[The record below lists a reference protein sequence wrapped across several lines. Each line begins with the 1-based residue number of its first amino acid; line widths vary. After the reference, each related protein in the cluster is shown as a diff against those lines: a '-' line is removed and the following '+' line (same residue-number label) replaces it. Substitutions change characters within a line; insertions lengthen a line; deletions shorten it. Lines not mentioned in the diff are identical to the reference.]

1 MKKVTTKLTLSKE
14 TITKLNTENMSQLLG
29 GHNSITRA
37 GGAAAQETLVG
48 TVVGFTGQRTLT
60 GQ

>member
-1 MKKVTTKLTLSKE
+1 MKKATKKLTLSKE

-29 GHNSITRA
+29 GNNSITR
-37 GGAAAQETLVG
+37 AAAQETLVG